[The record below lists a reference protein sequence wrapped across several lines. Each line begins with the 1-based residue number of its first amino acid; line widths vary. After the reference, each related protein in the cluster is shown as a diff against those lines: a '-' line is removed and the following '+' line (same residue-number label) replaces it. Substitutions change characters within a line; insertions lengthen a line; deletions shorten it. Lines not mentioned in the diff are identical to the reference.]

1 MSGASGRT
9 LGGVQ
14 RKAFVPNVN
23 ARRNKK
29 QSTDDPLA
37 KLLHADTAE
46 PVLPTLPTA
55 ASRSTAAV
63 PKRSS
68 PRLTGQGS
76 PRPKPVAAP
85 SPKAARPIVAGSSLK
100 PAGIRPPSSVPQPD
114 PLAADDDGIEGM
126 DLDAPDALLPP
137 AAATPAADETAWL
150 RQPHPNRNRNRNRN
164 RDRNPN
170 PNPNANPN
178 PDPYSYPN
186 PNPNPN
192 TNPNPNLNLNTNT
205 NPNPNP

>member
-137 AAATPAADETAWL
+137 AAATPATDETAWL
-150 RQPHPNRNRNRNRN
+150 LQPHPNPSRN
-164 RDRNPN
+164 RDR
-170 PNPNANPN
+170 
-178 PDPYSYPN
+178 DRDRDRD
-186 PNPNPN
+186 PN
-192 TNPNPNLNLNTNT
+192 TGARAAVCAQEPPSRPLPRMGARRRRRARLR
-205 NPNPNP
+205 